1 MSDPNYARVCTG
13 STGHAEAVQFGFDP
27 AKVDYANLVRPIFV
41 RGSMYLKLPALCMQ
55 PWEVGDVTVSCVWR
69 QSVPQ
74 KSVVA
79 AGNENDTVT

>member
-1 MSDPNYARVCTG
+1 
-13 STGHAEAVQFGFDP
+13 
-27 AKVDYANLVRPIFV
+27 
-41 RGSMYLKLPALCMQ
+41 MYLKLPALCMQ